1 VVVPWVWLNP
11 DSAAELEFDKVCTE
25 PVGPPLPD
33 LPRVA
38 MGVGTALPVSV
49 LLVEALD
56 PEVAKPF
63 PLDPAWVMGA
73 TSTPG
78 PELPEEP
85 EFPELPDSAAPLE
98 MAFPVFPGLVIPE
111 MAVVVLPLD
120 GVPVPVSPL
129 VV

>member
-1 VVVPWVWLNP
+1 
-11 DSAAELEFDKVCTE
+11 
-25 PVGPPLPD
+25 
-33 LPRVA
+33 
-38 MGVGTALPVSV
+38 MGVGVAFPVSV

-63 PLDPAWVMGA
+63 PLGPAWVMGA

-85 EFPELPDSAAPLE
+85 EFPEFPDPASPLE
-98 MAFPVFPGLVIPE
+98 MAFPMFPGLVIPE
-111 MAVVVLPLD
+111 VAAVALPLD
-120 GVPVPVSPL
+120 GVAVPVSPP